1 MYKWN
6 SINAS
11 TVTRLKR
18 LFAVLV
24 QNVVQFKR
32 FHAVKTRTV
41 KEAVHYVA
49 GRTLISY

>member
-18 LFAVLV
+18 LLAVLV

-32 FHAVKTRTV
+32 FHAVKTRMV